1 MRKFIKL
8 IREKWLRQT
17 SLTILLV
24 AIIFVIFVLINKIT
38 QNVNISPIDFTQ
50 EKLYS
55 LSDESKQQI
64 SKIDLNVNMY
74 FFGYSDQSTAV
85 ILGKQYKDIND
96 KINVEVIN
104 TAERPDLAT
113 QYGVSST
120 DQLVAVSSS
129 QRYKVIDSSEMYT
142 YDSTTYETV
151 DITEQKLTN
160 AILDV
165 TIAKKPQV
173 YFLTGHGEEGIT
185 SQSYMYYLA
194 QQITNEV
201 NDVST
206 LDLLLSDMP
215 ETCDVLVIVN
225 PTKDF
230 TDLEREKIENYIN
243 NGGKIVWM
251 QDPYM
256 FNEDSSGSNLVNV
269 NKILSLYGISFS
281 KGIVCEQSSANMLV
295 GSPELI
301 IPELTYNNIV
311 KDIYTD
317 GSIVMFDAG
326 KINTSDAE
334 KLEELGVTASPFI
347 ETTEEAFYRED
358 ANSSIYTKLDTDEE
372 GPFVL
377 GEVLTKKIND
387 EKSSTLVAYSNA
399 LFATN
404 YTLQIGQSIVTPIS
418 LRNNGDILLN
428 TVAYLTDREDSIR
441 IRKDLGVVTYTAT
454 QMQDNIVKVVIFGV
468 PVLIIIL
475 GIIITIVRKKRR
487 SK

>member
-24 AIIFVIFVLINKIT
+24 AMIFVIFILINKIV
-38 QNVNISPIDFTQ
+38 QNINISPIDFTQ
-50 EKLYS
+50 ERLYS
-55 LSDESKQQI
+55 LSSESKEQI
-64 SKIDLNVNMY
+64 SKIELNVDMY
-74 FFGYSDQSTAV
+74 FFGYSEQSAAV

-113 QYGVSST
+113 QFGVGST
-120 DQLVAVSSS
+120 DQLVAVSSN

-185 SQSYMYYLA
+185 NESFMYFLA

-215 ETCDVLVIVN
+215 ESCDVLIVVN
-225 PTKDF
+225 PIKDF

-256 FNEDSSGSNLVNV
+256 FNEDSSGSNLVNI

-281 KGIVCEQSSANMLV
+281 KGIVCEQSSSNMLV

-301 IPELTYNNIV
+301 IPELTYNSIV

-334 KLEELGVTASPFI
+334 TLENLGVTASPFI
-347 ETTEEAFYRED
+347 KTTEEAFYRED

-387 EKSSTLVAYSNA
+387 EKSSTLIAYSNA

-454 QMQDNIVKVVIFGV
+454 QMQDNIVKIVIFGI

-475 GIIITIVRKKRR
+475 GIIITIIRKKKRN
-487 SK
+487 K